1 MISSKIDLSFRIGMW
16 AICLLSSVA
25 LADTAKGDRGFQ
37 LSSQLSSTLL
47 TDFKKD
53 MEQAEEAFNKE
64 DVVKAVALLRRA
76 AEQNYIPAQVRLGE
90 ILDYA
95 EHDEEAVGWYM
106 MAANQ
111 DDAAGEYN
119 LGSMYA
125 IGEGIEID
133 FKKAVYW
140 TNKSAKKDY
149 LAAVKSLA
157 ESYRIGGMGLAVD
170 LEQAQFWEGKAIAL
184 EAAIRKM
191 VNKPE
196 TKAATEKGKTK

>member
-1 MISSKIDLSFRIGMW
+1 MRRASCGWSFRVGIW
-16 AICLLSSVA
+16 AFCMLSSVA
-25 LADTAKGDRGFQ
+25 LADTLQGERAFQ
-37 LSSQLSSTLL
+37 LSSQLSSATLV
-47 TDFKKD
+47 DFKQD
-53 MEQAEEAFNKE
+53 MERAEDAFNRE

-111 DDAAGEYN
+111 GDAAGEYN

-125 IGEGIEID
+125 VGEGIEID

-140 TNKSAKKDY
+140 TARSAKKDY

-157 ESYRIGGMGLAVD
+157 QSYRMGGMGLSID
-170 LEQAQFWEGKAIAL
+170 IEQAQFWEGKVNAL
-184 EAAIRKM
+184 EAAVKNM
-191 VNKPE
+191 AKKTE
-196 TKAATEKGKTK
+196 TETDKGKRK